1 MSYKSPTSY
10 LNTLLRCK
18 LILPSRMNK
27 QSSRHMLWKCSPYQ
41 PTVVLQKLHMTN
53 QWCFKVVLN
62 LKSILIYHIETSYQ
76 PMIFLFTVILWIACL
91 ILGVCIN
98 QRCYNFRISI
108 KWCVFALDFS
118 QWKGELFT
126 FWRVCVHMTACKRTH
141 AFPALLN
148 VCILSTQHKDFSILV
163 YIRQLYRLQLK
174 FTLI

>member
-1 MSYKSPTSY
+1 MLSINATYNCFAKIAYDQSIVFEGSARFEISPNIWY
-10 LNTLLRCK
+10 RK
-18 LILPSRMNK
+18 
-27 QSSRHMLWKCSPYQ
+27 
-41 PTVVLQKLHMTN
+41 
-53 QWCFKVVLN
+53 
-62 LKSILIYHIETSYQ
+62 TSYQ

-91 ILGVCIN
+91 ILGVCKN
-98 QRCYNFRISI
+98 QRSYNFRISI